1 MFKSKKILILALAV
15 VAGAGPFLPSVF
27 AAGDTLVT
35 ICYRGRTI
43 QVPFY
48 LMTRYTNNGATP
60 GTCPTSPPP
69 M

>member
-1 MFKSKKILILALAV
+1 MHQSKRLLILALAV
-15 VAGAGPFLPSVF
+15 VAGAGSFVPSIF
-27 AAGDTLVT
+27 AGSDNLVPL
-35 ICYRGRTI
+35 CYKGRNI

-60 GTCPTSPPP
+60 GTCPTSSPP

>member
-48 LMTRYTNNGATP
+48 LLIRYTSAGAQP
-60 GTCPTSPPP
+60 NPCPTSPP
-69 M
+69 